1 MDVFGLRENLID
13 AYSEYA
19 SSFIRIRDELIKD
32 KVTYSLKQGQYWPKP
47 LIQLNPRFDNGDTV
61 PAAIAEG
68 LLHTDCER
76 IFLRDKDAGGRT
88 MRFHRHQRQAIEVA
102 KEGHNYI
109 LTTGTG
115 SGKSL
120 AYIVPIVDHVLRRG
134 SGKGIQAII
143 VYPMNALVNSQ
154 MKELEKYLHRGFA
167 DDDRRVTFKRYTG
180 QEGEEERE
188 HILENPPDILLTNYV
203 MLELIMTRPAERNLI
218 ERAQGL
224 RFLVLDE
231 LHTYRG
237 RQGAD
242 VALLMRRVRNRLET
256 DEQPLQFVGTS
267 ATLSSE
273 DAFTELQQRIAD
285 VGTQIFGVRVR
296 PEHVIGETLQRS
308 TPSEYDLEALRR
320 DVARGDALT
329 APSNYDEFVQQSLS
343 IWIEDTFGLQEI
355 DGRLTRQEPRS
366 IESAA
371 QQLSVDLGEDLERCT
386 SAIRNWLLAAYR
398 CEPDPDTGHKP
409 FAFRLHQ
416 FISPGDTVYGSL
428 EAEVVRH
435 ITLAGQH
442 FVPGDRDKLLFPLC
456 FCREC
461 GQEYYTV
468 RKTQGDDEAT
478 TKVAAREFRD
488 QASDDEGEAG
498 YLYISTENAWSN
510 SLEAQQERLPD
521 DWCEEHRGGLRVRY
535 GPAQVLAAA
544 ATPLDCRAKR
554 ISRGRNASLSPHP
567 SASASIVVSR
577 IVVVRA
583 TLVSWQ
589 P

>member
-1 MDVFGLRENLID
+1 M
-13 AYSEYA
+13 
-19 SSFIRIRDELIKD
+19 
-32 KVTYSLKQGQYWPKP
+32 
-47 LIQLNPRFDNGDTV
+47 
-61 PAAIAEG
+61 
-68 LLHTDCER
+68 
-76 IFLRDKDAGGRT
+76 
-88 MRFHRHQRQAIEVA
+88 
-102 KEGHNYI
+102 
-109 LTTGTG
+109 
-115 SGKSL
+115 
-120 AYIVPIVDHVLRRG
+120 
-134 SGKGIQAII
+134 
-143 VYPMNALVNSQ
+143 
-154 MKELEKYLHRGFA
+154 
-167 DDDRRVTFKRYTG
+167 
-180 QEGEEERE
+180 
-188 HILENPPDILLTNYV
+188 
-203 MLELIMTRPAERNLI
+203 
-218 ERAQGL
+218 
-224 RFLVLDE
+224 
-231 LHTYRG
+231 
-237 RQGAD
+237 
-242 VALLMRRVRNRLET
+242 
-256 DEQPLQFVGTS
+256 
-267 ATLSSE
+267 
-273 DAFTELQQRIAD
+273 
-285 VGTQIFGVRVR
+285 R

-428 EAEVVRH
+428 EAEAVRH

-521 DWCEEHRGGLRVRY
+521 DWFEEHRGGLRVRY
-535 GPAQVLAAA
+535 DQRKYLPQPLRLSTAGEADQQGQECVFI
-544 ATPLDCRAKR
+544 ATPFRFCLNCRVAY
-554 ISRGRNASLSPHP
+554 SGRQGDFGKLATLSSEGRSSATTILSLSRH
-567 SASASIVVSR
+567 SLAESQR
-577 IVVVRA
+577 FF
-583 TLVSWQ
+583 
-589 P
+589 